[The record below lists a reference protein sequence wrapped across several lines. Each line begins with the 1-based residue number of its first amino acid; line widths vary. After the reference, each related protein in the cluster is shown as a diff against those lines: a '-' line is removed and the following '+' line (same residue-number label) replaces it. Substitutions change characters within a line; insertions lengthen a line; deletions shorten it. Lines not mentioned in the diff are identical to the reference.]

1 MIKPQK
7 AVIDNTKY
15 IAVVT
20 AILSVILQAVFLIFK
35 KWDYTVLTGNILG
48 GSAAVFN
55 FFVMAMFVQAA
66 VEKEPKQAK
75 NLLKLSQTARYL
87 FLIIVAVV
95 GITVPVFNGI
105 ATVVPFLFAQF
116 AVTLY
121 PIFFRKKEEEDI

>member
-20 AILSVILQAVFLIFK
+20 AILSILMQAVFLILK
-35 KWDYTVLTGNILG
+35 KWDYTVLTGNLLG
-48 GSAAVFN
+48 AAAAVFN
-55 FFVMAMFVQAA
+55 FFVMAMFVQSA
-66 VEKEPKQAK
+66 VEKEAKDAK
-75 NLLKLSQTARYL
+75 NTLRFSQTIRYM
-87 FLIIVAVV
+87 FLIIVAVI

-105 ATVVPFLFAQF
+105 ATVIPFLFAQF

-121 PIFFRKKEEEDI
+121 PIFYRKKEEDDK

>member
-20 AILSVILQAVFLIFK
+20 AILSILMQAVFLILK
-35 KWDYTVLTGNILG
+35 KWDYTVLTGNVLG
-48 GSAAVFN
+48 AAAAVFN
-55 FFVMAMFVQAA
+55 FFVMAMFVQSA
-66 VEKEPKQAK
+66 VEKEPKDAK
-75 NLLKLSQTARYL
+75 NTLRFSQTIRYM
-87 FLIIVAVV
+87 FLIIVAVI

-105 ATVVPFLFAQF
+105 ATVIPFLFAQF

-121 PIFFRKKEEEDI
+121 PIFYRKQEEDDK